1 MHGQRHHRQREVSS
15 NINGLF
21 VWSIKY
27 VLMILYMYTCRDIH
41 GYIHMQLICNIYIYT
56 SDECCYGKPAA
67 TGLQLFVYLVW
78 SYHFMDDLG
87 TPIFAYLAYLHAM
100 TAMLPPP
107 RQQLG
112 SWDARPRGCLWAS
125 WDARIQTP
133 RITNWPRWKRNLK
146 DLGFSYDF
154 NTILI
159 RF

>member
-100 TAMLPPP
+100 TVMMPPATA
-107 RQQLG
+107 RQLG
-112 SWDARPRGCLWAS
+112 CQAARMPLSFLRCQDPNS
-125 WDARIQTP
+125 
-133 RITNWPRWKRNLK
+133 TNYELTTMETELKRF
-146 DLGFSYDF
+146 GIFIWF
-154 NTILI
+154 
-159 RF
+159 